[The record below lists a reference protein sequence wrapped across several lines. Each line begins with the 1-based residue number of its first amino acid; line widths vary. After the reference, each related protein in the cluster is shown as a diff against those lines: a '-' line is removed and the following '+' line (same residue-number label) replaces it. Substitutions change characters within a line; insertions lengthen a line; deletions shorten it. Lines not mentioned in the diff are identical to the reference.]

1 MFYCFYQIT
10 GDRFITPCL
19 ATTDNENTCLQS

>member
-10 GDRFITPCL
+10 GDRFITLIL
-19 ATTDNENTCLQS
+19 ATTDNENTCLKS